1 MTLFFDPNLNSD
13 SNEVFV
19 NQNEIKH
26 IEKVLRKKKGDFL
39 NFTNGRGLEALV
51 EICSNGNDFTFKVK
65 DIIHH
70 TIKDHNTHIALSLC
84 DG

>member
-26 IEKVLRKKKGDFL
+26 IEKVLRKKKG
-39 NFTNGRGLEALV
+39 
-51 EICSNGNDFTFKVK
+51 
-65 DIIHH
+65 
-70 TIKDHNTHIALSLC
+70 
-84 DG
+84 